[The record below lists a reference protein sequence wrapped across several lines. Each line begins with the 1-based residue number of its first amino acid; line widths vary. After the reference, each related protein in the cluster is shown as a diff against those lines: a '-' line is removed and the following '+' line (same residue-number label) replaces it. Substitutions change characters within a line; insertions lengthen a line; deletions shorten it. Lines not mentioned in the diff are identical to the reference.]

1 VELVSAETRPL
12 LAILVFDTSSSME
25 GERLEALRAAG
36 AAFLDGLRPGDRA
49 GLVTFSEEI
58 AWRADPSADRDVVGR
73 ALLRLSAGGATSV
86 LDALFTAI
94 ALSDTGG
101 RPLIVL
107 FSDGEDNMSW
117 LAERQLRSVAERS
130 NAVVHVVSW
139 LLPPV
144 IVHGLPKA
152 PRAENEQDR
161 ALREIAALTGG
172 RDWSAD
178 SPAQLREAFA
188 AIADAMGHR
197 YVLRF
202 EPQGAGR
209 GGFHHLGVRLRTAK
223 GDVQARRGYWL
234 PPRREAPGQ
243 AGQRAPKR

>member
-1 VELVSAETRPL
+1 V
-12 LAILVFDTSSSME
+12 
-25 GERLEALRAAG
+25 
-36 AAFLDGLRPGDRA
+36 AFLDGLRPGDRA

-58 AWRADPSADRDVVGR
+58 AWRADPSADRDAVGR

-86 LDALFTAI
+86 FDALFAAI
-94 ALSDTGG
+94 TLSDTGE
-101 RPLIVL
+101 RPLVVL

-117 LAERQLRSVAERS
+117 LGERQLSSVAERS

-144 IVHGLPKA
+144 VVHGLPKA

-161 ALREIAALTGG
+161 ALREIAELTGG
-172 RDWSAD
+172 RAWSAD

-209 GGFHHLGVRLRTAK
+209 GGFHRLSVRLRSAK

-234 PPRREAPGQ
+234 PPRREAEAGS
-243 AGQRAPKR
+243 GQRAPKR